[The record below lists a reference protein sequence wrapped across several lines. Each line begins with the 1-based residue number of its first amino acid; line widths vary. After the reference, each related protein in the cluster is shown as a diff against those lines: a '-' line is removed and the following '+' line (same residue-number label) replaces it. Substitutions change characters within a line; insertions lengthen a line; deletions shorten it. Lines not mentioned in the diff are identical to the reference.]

1 MIIYIASYP
10 RSGNFWLQNLIG
22 NQLKR
27 LTTNIHE
34 GNNHPNVL
42 DIFERFTT
50 FNKEYYDI
58 DVCPLDENLGVKYAE
73 LSSWMVHYKSPDD
86 ASIHIGILPG
96 CLELLKKT
104 EIRNILAKD
113 NQYYFLKTHF
123 APYSGYF
130 EGEYILQIIRNPGAV
145 LWSYYNFKR
154 DVMNQ
159 NDVNLADLIR
169 NDSDYGDW
177 SQYHIE
183 WMKVSQQLGSRYLL
197 VRYEDIFGKELEFC
211 ESLKSFL
218 NLPIKS
224 QELRSFEFYHKLRP
238 ALTRQGKAGGW
249 EENYSKD
256 QLRLLWGIH
265 STVMT
270 QFGYQ
275 EPIYDFGLEKAVH

>member
-1 MIIYIASYP
+1 MIVYIASYP
-10 RSGNFWLQNLIG
+10 RSGNFWLQTLIG

-42 DIFERFTT
+42 DILERFTT

-58 DVCPLDENLGVKYAE
+58 DVYPLDETLGVTYAE
-73 LSSWMVHYKSPDD
+73 LSSWMVNYKSPDD
-86 ASIHIGILPG
+86 AHMHIGILPG

-104 EIRNILAKD
+104 RIRNILGQD
-113 NQYYFLKTHF
+113 SQYYFLKTHF

-130 EGEYILQIIRNPGAV
+130 EGEYILQIVRNPGAV

-154 DVMNQ
+154 DVMKQ

-183 WMKVSQQLGSRYLL
+183 WMKVSQQFGSRYLL

-218 NLPIKS
+218 NLSIKS
-224 QELRSFEFYHKLRP
+224 RELRSFDFYHKLRP

-249 EENYSKD
+249 EEKYSKD
-256 QLRLLWGIH
+256 QLRLLWEIH
-265 STVMT
+265 GAVMT
-270 QFGYQ
+270 QLGYP